1 MKLPKTNFHKVR
13 NNLVEKTFWGKIKIE
28 HATSYF
34 FFVKG
39 SVYQEMLH
47 RLKYKG
53 RSDIGVYLGTRFG
66 HELAQSPDFS
76 SIDQIIPVPLHPD
89 RLKTRGYN
97 QSERIAT
104 GLSNAM
110 NIPVN
115 TQSLKRK
122 TYTETQT
129 LKSKDERWENV
140 SSAFEADM
148 PANLNGKHILLVDDV
163 LTTGATIEGCAIAL
177 QKRFPNVKISVATL
191 AFAHS

>member
-13 NNLVEKTFWGKIKIE
+13 NNLVEKTFWGRIKIE

-47 RLKYKG
+47 KLKYKG
-53 RSDIGVYLGTRFG
+53 RSDIGVYLGSRFG
-66 HELAQSPDFS
+66 HELAQTTEYSC
-76 SIDQIIPVPLHPD
+76 IDRIIPVPLHPN

-110 NIPVN
+110 NIPVD

-122 TYTETQT
+122 IYTETQT
-129 LKSKDERWENV
+129 LKSRDERWTNV
-140 SSAFEADM
+140 SNAFEADFS
-148 PANLNGKHILLVDDV
+148 ANLNGQHILLVDDV

-177 QKRFPNVKISVATL
+177 QKQFPNVKISVATL